1 MPRWRG
7 EVKMANEPDEAPA
20 SAPAPLAATADRIAT
35 MQPLSK
41 LLLDKD
47 NPRFGGIAA
56 GGDSQT
62 NILDHIVKTYGIRDV
77 LSSLT
82 VNGYFKAEPLVGRAQ
97 EDSDKVVIAEGNRR
111 LAACLVLVGDER
123 AVNQA
128 ALSQQAQQAWHAH
141 GAPAVDPVPVILFGP
156 TEGRKSLLSYLGV
169 RHISA
174 SQPWDSYAKAAW
186 VASVVQH
193 NDLTVADVAQ
203 MVGDQHRTVARLLEG
218 YYFIHQAERKGQFR
232 PADSQRSGRGSVTAY
247 PFSWVYTILGYASVR
262 AFLDLDDTGPKVD
275 PVPEEKLP
283 RAGLLCRAMFG
294 DRSKGLSA
302 AISDS
307 RQLGD
312 LAAAFASPE
321 KVALLERGLNITEIV
336 RITKPID
343 ERLRQGLA
351 EVRAMQSELISGL
364 TEHDISETIAT
375 AHLPAAT
382 ANRRSASE
390 IEKRLRDVAVPPA
403 DE

>member
-1 MPRWRG
+1 MSKG
-7 EVKMANEPDEAPA
+7 KGPA
-20 SAPAPLAATADRIAT
+20 AAAAAAGKPQPQRESVGASRIAT
-35 MQPLSK
+35 MQPLGR
-41 LLLDKD
+41 LMLDKD

-62 NILDHIVKTYGIRDV
+62 NILDHIVTTYGVRDV
-77 LSSLT
+77 LSSLS
-82 VNGYFKAEPLVGRAQ
+82 VNGYFKAEPVVGRSQ
-97 EDSDKVVIAEGNRR
+97 TGSEDIVIVEGNRR
-111 LAACLVLVGDER
+111 LAACLILIGDAR
-123 AVNQA
+123 AKNQK
-128 ALSQQAQQAWHAH
+128 ALTEQAQKSWEAH
-141 GAPAVDPVPVILFGP
+141 GKPSVDPIPVILFGAD
-156 TEGRKSLLSYLGV
+156 EGRKSLLSYLGV
-169 RHISA
+169 RHISS

-186 VASVVQH
+186 VAKVVEQ
-193 NDLTVADVAQ
+193 NDLSVADVAQ

-218 YYFIHQAERKGQFR
+218 FYFIHQAEDTGQFR
-232 PADSQRSGRGSVTAY
+232 PEDSQRSGRGSVTAY

-262 AFLDLDDTGPKVD
+262 NFLGIDDSGPKANPIRED
-275 PVPEEKLP
+275 RLS

-321 KVALLERGLNITEIV
+321 KVALLERGLNIKEII

-351 EVRAMQSELISGL
+351 EVRAIQSELVSGL
-364 TEHDISETIAT
+364 TEHEINEAT
-375 AHLPAAT
+375 ATSHVPAAT
-382 ANRRSASE
+382 ANRRAAAD
-390 IEKRLRDVAVPPA
+390 IEKRLRDVGMPV
-403 DE
+403 DDG